1 MKRTRLLTT
10 ALISAMLSTGLYT
23 SQSSAQGLGQGS
35 APIKLDTLIVSEE
48 NNQDQRSSTSQSIPD
63 AREKLSNIPGGI
75 GFVETEEY
83 EEQFI
88 QSLGDTLVFT
98 PGVYA
103 DTSAQRESRISI
115 RGSGLNATFERRG
128 INVYHD
134 NVPITRAS
142 GMTEFQEIDPV
153 SIKYLEVYKGAN
165 AAALGSATLGGAIN
179 VVTPTVYNTSPGTT
193 IRAEGGSF
201 GTQRF
206 NINTTGKQNN
216 IDYYASLT
224 KLDSDGFRAHSDVD
238 SLYGFANVGIKVS
251 DRVETRFY
259 FTAIDDRFELAGSVS
274 QDDALENPE
283 TAVSAN
289 FYPAFLG
296 GPSTFSAIDDDWDRN
311 LEVNRLSNKTT
322 FTFEQSQLEVGSWL
336 SNRKL
341 DHSITRFAG
350 IIDQD
355 EDETGLSLRMSN
367 DNIDDAANKWT
378 LSVVGNISENDA
390 KRWFNILGERSDLRS
405 QDTQNAD
412 NFTVLGQLNTAIGDQ
427 LRLIISGQHFHAT
440 REEVGT
446 GTLSFDHFNSSI
458 GLLWNSNERH
468 QWYTNISQSYEPPG
482 ISDLTSGGSNDFDP
496 LEAQEGTT
504 FEIGTRGKNHAM
516 SWDVSVYHSR
526 IENEFIDTKNPARPS
541 VTITT
546 NSVSDTTHQGIEAG
560 VNFYPS
566 IAALENNDLSLA
578 WKNSLTYN
586 DFHFDNHPTFGNN
599 RLAGVPEFIALSE
612 LRLDGV
618 DDWYSSITVR
628 NIPKGPFLDFANT
641 TQVGGYTLIGLTVGW
656 SISPDF
662 RIFSSIE
669 NLTNRRYVSNV
680 STVFEGDASDALF
693 TAGQGRAFYLGV
705 TIEL

>member
-1 MKRTRLLTT
+1 MKKTYLLTT
-10 ALISAMLSTGLYT
+10 ALTAAMLSTSLHST
-23 SQSSAQGLGQGS
+23 RSAAQGLGQGS
-35 APIKLDTLIVSEE
+35 APIKLDKLVVSEE
-48 NNQDQRSSTSQSIPD
+48 KGSSQRSSTSQSIPE
-63 AREKLSNIPGGI
+63 AREKLSEIPGGI

-83 EEQFI
+83 AEQFI

-128 INVYHD
+128 INVYRD

-142 GMTEFQEIDPV
+142 GITEFQEVDPV

-165 AAALGSATLGGAIN
+165 AAAFGSATLGGAIN
-179 VVTPTVYNTSPGTT
+179 VVTPTAYNTPLGTK

-206 NINTTGKQNN
+206 NINTTGKQDN
-216 IDYYASLT
+216 IDYHASLT

-238 SLYGFANVGIKVS
+238 SLYGFANLGIKVS

-283 TAVSAN
+283 TAVAAN
-289 FYPAFLG
+289 FYPAFFG
-296 GPSTFSAIDDDWDRN
+296 GPGIFSAIDDDWDRN

-336 SNRKL
+336 SSRKL

-355 EDETGLSLRMSN
+355 EDEAGLSLRMSN
-367 DNIDDAANKWT
+367 DNISNAKHQWT
-378 LSVVGNISENDA
+378 LGVIGNNSENDA
-390 KRWFNILGERSDLRS
+390 KRWVNILGERSGLRS

-412 NFTVLGQLNTAIGDQ
+412 NLAVLGQLNTPISDH
-427 LRLIISGQHFHAT
+427 LRLIISGQHYHAS

-458 GLLWNSNERH
+458 GLLWDINEHH

-482 ISDLTSGGSNDFDP
+482 ISDLTSGGANDFDP
-496 LEAQEGTT
+496 LEAQEGIT
-504 FEIGTRGKNHAM
+504 FEIGTRGQNHVM

-526 IENEFIDTKNPARPS
+526 VENEFIDTENPVSPG

-566 IAALENNDLSLA
+566 IAALEDSGLSLA

-599 RLAGVPEFIALSE
+599 ALAGVPEFIALSE

-618 DDWYSSITVR
+618 NDWYSSITVR
-628 NIPKGPFLDFANT
+628 NIPKGPFLDFANS
-641 TQVGGYTLIGLTVGW
+641 TQVGGYTLIGLTAGW

-669 NLTNRRYVSNV
+669 NLTDRRYVSNV
-680 STVFEGDASDALF
+680 STVFEGDANDTLF
-693 TAGQGRAFYLGV
+693 TPGQGRAFYLGV
-705 TIEL
+705 SIDL